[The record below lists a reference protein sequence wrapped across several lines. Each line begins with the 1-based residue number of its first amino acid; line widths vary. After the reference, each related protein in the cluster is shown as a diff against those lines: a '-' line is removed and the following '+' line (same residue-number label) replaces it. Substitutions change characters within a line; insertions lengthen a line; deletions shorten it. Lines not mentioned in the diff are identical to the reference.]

1 MPVSDM
7 IAIVSLVFNI
17 IVASVGLT
25 WGIGRVRDAVRDE
38 VEEHKRETDG
48 KIDSLRLGI
57 NEMGTAI
64 RSKITDV
71 ELHMRDNYVRRDTFS
86 RFMDSISEVIRLS
99 LEKIEK
105 RLDRMENKLD
115 GANVNGAK

>member
-1 MPVSDM
+1 M